1 MAATLAAGTDER
13 KHTFDSGLDFEH
25 VFVHDRPMH
34 RTYVRRR
41 RTAAA
46 GILLALALLVG
57 SPVARA
63 FGGSAGADEPAATY
77 VVRAGDTLWSIAE
90 RHAPA
95 RDPRAV
101 IHEVIEVNDLGAAPI
116 VPGQTLTL
124 PDGG

>member
-1 MAATLAAGTDER
+1 MAGTLAAGTDER
-13 KHTFDSGLDFEH
+13 KHTFDSELDFEH
-25 VFVHDRPMH
+25 VFVQDRRMH

-41 RTAAA
+41 RTAGA
-46 GILLALALLVG
+46 GILLAVALLVG

-63 FGGSAGADEPAATY
+63 FGGSADTEGPAATY

-90 RHAPA
+90 RLAPD

-101 IHEVIEVNDLGAAPI
+101 IHEVIEVNDLGSAPI